1 MPQTLMHDLYVPGK
15 RASQARQDFVASL
28 RGFVLNDMANTMKS
42 TYDSDVLPRI
52 TKSLGHAPQTGSDV
66 HRAMTSNLY
75 FKFYSSAR
83 YNAQEM
89 VWRSVIHALNDNPE
103 NLDEKAATLAKGA
116 SALGGTLTLN
126 PDLAIPENV
135 SAVDVHLAP
144 GAYAAEHRENDCAAG
159 AIYDHGLNVFSF
171 GMMGRNLDDIGQSI
185 ANYVRLKFSDF
196 EPTDILDM
204 GCTIGHNTLAWAQAF
219 PEAKVTGIDVAAPCL
234 RYAHAR
240 AGAQQTIAHFE
251 QMDATDMTYEDNSF
265 DVVFSSM
272 FLHELSL
279 KDIDLALKEA
289 RRILRP
295 GGLLINME
303 LPSNHDV
310 DVYDGFYLDWDCYY
324 NNEPF
329 YKKFRDQNYTDLCI
343 SAGFKAENFV
353 SFITPQYSYM
363 NEDTYKSKID
373 ADQAFDDNTGRL
385 ADGVQWFAFGA
396 WKEKA

>member
-1 MPQTLMHDLYVPGK
+1 MPQPLLHDLYVPGS
-15 RASQARQDFVASL
+15 RETQARQDFVSSL
-28 RGFVLNDMANTMKS
+28 RGFVLNDLATGMRSTFEQEIEPSAKRRLGRELEDGAEVHSEMA
-42 TYDSDVLPRI
+42 D
-52 TKSLGHAPQTGSDV
+52 
-66 HRAMTSNLY
+66 NLY

-89 VWRSVIHALNDNPE
+89 VWRSVIHALNDDDG
-103 NLDEKAATLAKGA
+103 NLNATAKKLSAKAKK
-116 SALGGTLTLN
+116 LGGSLTLN
-126 PDLAIPENV
+126 SSLEIPENV

-144 GAYAAEHRENDCAAG
+144 GSYAAQHAKNDCSAG

-185 ANYVRLKFSDF
+185 ANYIRLTNSEFQ
-196 EPTDILDM
+196 PTDILDM
-204 GCTIGHNTLAWAQAF
+204 GCTIGHNTLAWAKAF

-240 AGAQQTIAHFE
+240 AGAQDISAHFE
-251 QMDATDMTYEDNSF
+251 QMDATEMTFEDESF
-265 DVVFSSM
+265 DIVFSSM

-279 KDIDLALKEA
+279 KDIDLALSEA

-303 LPSNHDV
+303 LPSNQDMSA
-310 DVYDGFYLDWDCYY
+310 YDGFYLDWDSYY

-329 YKKFRDQNYTDLCI
+329 YKKFRDQNFKDLCQK
-343 SAGFKAENFV
+343 AGFDDDKFV
-353 SFITPQYSYM
+353 SFITPQYSYTD
-363 NEDTYKSKID
+363 EATYKEAIGTD
-373 ADQAFDDNTGRL
+373 AGFDENTGRL

-396 WKEKA
+396 WK